1 MRRLIFFFL
10 LGIIVSCSSERD
22 TVRLVNQAE
31 KIVQEHPD
39 QALRMLDTLSRG
51 NFSSRKERARYG
63 IVKSMALTKNWIE
76 PSSDSLIRP
85 AVEYYGKSRQYDYR
99 MKAWFYFGRVQLV
112 QGELVASLYSFKQ
125 AEHAA
130 ENTGDDRYKG
140 LIQMGLA
147 DVYNRNYNSPEALKH
162 VKKALPFFL
171 AVNDRYNYDVTQLRQ
186 AEELRNLEEWDTA
199 EALFDSLAAIPDA
212 DKYIIKRS
220 LLGCAHLCIH
230 RPDPKPD
237 KAKELLLN
245 ALQRF
250 PGELTEI
257 DYCNLAQAFAMTGD
271 IAQAE
276 GILDQVEALNPKYFG
291 LKSFRAE
298 ILSRKG
304 DYKGAYRLS
313 GDAYRM
319 ENKIIRETLK
329 QSTAV
334 AERDY
339 FSMMESQALLRTK
352 KRNSLII
359 FIVVG
364 SILLIAGLWSFFS
377 RRKKR
382 DEWEKEQFRSLSENT
397 TSALASL
404 TGLAD
409 RTDQERRDMK
419 DMQIRVM
426 LQTFRNQMEGAQSA
440 AQLYES
446 LKQDDRKWHKA
457 YDYLK
462 EQAQELFGDEWAYKR
477 LEKRVNEEVDGIMM
491 RLRKQVALS
500 DEGDYRLACY
510 LIAGCSPGFIA
521 ERMNRSLSTI
531 YSKKSRLLTEIRK
544 AKCVDEELFIFAIK

>member
-147 DVYNRNYNSPEALKH
+147 NVYNRNYNSPEALKH

-245 ALQRF
+245 ALHRF

-339 FSMMESQALLRTK
+339 FTMMESLALLRTK

-446 LKQDDRKWHKA
+446 LKQDNRKWHKA

>member
-39 QALRMLDTLSRG
+39 QAMRMLDTLSRG

-85 AVEYYGKSRQYDYR
+85 AVDYYGKSRQYDYR

-147 DVYNRNYNSPEALKH
+147 DVYNRNYNSLEALKH

-171 AVNDRYNYDVTQLRQ
+171 AVNDRYNYYVTQLRQ

-304 DYKGAYRLS
+304 DYKGAYRLF

-319 ENKIIRETLK
+319 ESKIIRETLK

-339 FSMMESQALLRTK
+339 FTMMESQALLRTK

>member
-1 MRRLIFFFL
+1 MRRLLFFLL

-85 AVEYYGKSRQYDYR
+85 AVDYYGKSRQYDYR

-147 DVYNRNYNSPEALKH
+147 NVYNRNYNSPEALKH

-339 FSMMESQALLRTK
+339 FTMMESQALLRPK

-419 DMQIRVM
+419 NMQIRVM

>member
-85 AVEYYGKSRQYDYR
+85 AVDYYGKSRQYDYR

-147 DVYNRNYNSPEALKH
+147 NVYNRNYNSPEALKH

-339 FSMMESQALLRTK
+339 FTMMESQALLRTK

-409 RTDQERRDMK
+409 RTDQERLDMK
-419 DMQIRVM
+419 NMQIRVM

>member
-85 AVEYYGKSRQYDYR
+85 AVDYYGKSRQYDYR
-99 MKAWFYFGRVQLV
+99 MKAWFYFGRVQFV

-130 ENTGDDRYKG
+130 ENTGNDRYKG

-339 FSMMESQALLRTK
+339 FTMMESQALLRTK

-364 SILLIAGLWSFFS
+364 SILLIAGLWSLFS

-419 DMQIRVM
+419 NMQIRVM

>member
-85 AVEYYGKSRQYDYR
+85 AVDYYGKSRQYDYR

-147 DVYNRNYNSPEALKH
+147 NVYNRNYNSPEALKH

-339 FSMMESQALLRTK
+339 FTMMESKALLRTK

-359 FIVVG
+359 YIVVG

-419 DMQIRVM
+419 NMQIRVM

-500 DEGDYRLACY
+500 EEGDYRLACY

>member
-85 AVEYYGKSRQYDYR
+85 AVDYYGKSRQYDYR

-130 ENTGDDRYKG
+130 ENTGNDRYKG

-250 PGELTEI
+250 PGELAEI

-339 FSMMESQALLRTK
+339 FTMMESQALLRTK

-359 FIVVG
+359 YIVVG

-440 AQLYES
+440 VQLYES

>member
-85 AVEYYGKSRQYDYR
+85 AVDYYGKSRQYDYR

-147 DVYNRNYNSPEALKH
+147 NVYNRNYNSPEALKH

-230 RPDPKPD
+230 RPDSKPD

-339 FSMMESQALLRTK
+339 FTMMESQALLRTK

-359 FIVVG
+359 YIVVG

-409 RTDQERRDMK
+409 RTDQDRRNLK

>member
-125 AEHAA
+125 AEHVA

-257 DYCNLAQAFAMTGD
+257 DYCNLAQSFAMTGD

-319 ENKIIRETLK
+319 ESKIIRETLK

-339 FSMMESQALLRTK
+339 FTMMESLALLRTK

-426 LQTFRNQMEGAQSA
+426 LQTFRKQMEGVQSA

>member
-85 AVEYYGKSRQYDYR
+85 AVDYYGKSRQYDYR

-147 DVYNRNYNSPEALKH
+147 NVYNRNYNSPEALKH

-339 FSMMESQALLRTK
+339 FTMMESQALLRTK

-359 FIVVG
+359 YIVVG

-419 DMQIRVM
+419 NMQIRVM

>member
-1 MRRLIFFFL
+1 
-10 LGIIVSCSSERD
+10 
-22 TVRLVNQAE
+22 
-31 KIVQEHPD
+31 
-39 QALRMLDTLSRG
+39 
-51 NFSSRKERARYG
+51 
-63 IVKSMALTKNWIE
+63 
-76 PSSDSLIRP
+76 
-85 AVEYYGKSRQYDYR
+85 
-99 MKAWFYFGRVQLV
+99 
-112 QGELVASLYSFKQ
+112 
-125 AEHAA
+125 
-130 ENTGDDRYKG
+130 
-140 LIQMGLA
+140 MGLA

-339 FSMMESQALLRTK
+339 FTMMESQALLRTK

-359 FIVVG
+359 YIVVG

-419 DMQIRVM
+419 NMQIRVM

>member
-1 MRRLIFFFL
+1 
-10 LGIIVSCSSERD
+10 
-22 TVRLVNQAE
+22 
-31 KIVQEHPD
+31 
-39 QALRMLDTLSRG
+39 
-51 NFSSRKERARYG
+51 
-63 IVKSMALTKNWIE
+63 
-76 PSSDSLIRP
+76 
-85 AVEYYGKSRQYDYR
+85 
-99 MKAWFYFGRVQLV
+99 
-112 QGELVASLYSFKQ
+112 
-125 AEHAA
+125 
-130 ENTGDDRYKG
+130 
-140 LIQMGLA
+140 MGLA

-339 FSMMESQALLRTK
+339 FTMMESQALLRTK

-359 FIVVG
+359 YIVVG

-382 DEWEKEQFRSLSENT
+382 DEWEKEQFRSLS
-397 TSALASL
+397 
-404 TGLAD
+404 
-409 RTDQERRDMK
+409 
-419 DMQIRVM
+419 
-426 LQTFRNQMEGAQSA
+426 
-440 AQLYES
+440 
-446 LKQDDRKWHKA
+446 
-457 YDYLK
+457 
-462 EQAQELFGDEWAYKR
+462 
-477 LEKRVNEEVDGIMM
+477 
-491 RLRKQVALS
+491 
-500 DEGDYRLACY
+500 
-510 LIAGCSPGFIA
+510 
-521 ERMNRSLSTI
+521 
-531 YSKKSRLLTEIRK
+531 
-544 AKCVDEELFIFAIK
+544 

>member
-22 TVRLVNQAE
+22 MVRLVNQAE

-339 FSMMESQALLRTK
+339 FTMMESQALLRTK

>member
-1 MRRLIFFFL
+1 MRRLLFFLL

-85 AVEYYGKSRQYDYR
+85 AVDYYGKSRQYDYR

-147 DVYNRNYNSPEALKH
+147 NVYNRNYNSPEALKH

-257 DYCNLAQAFAMTGD
+257 DYCDLAQAFAMTGD

-339 FSMMESQALLRTK
+339 FTMMESQALLRTK

-419 DMQIRVM
+419 NMQIRVM

>member
-85 AVEYYGKSRQYDYR
+85 AVDYYGKSRQYDYR

-147 DVYNRNYNSPEALKH
+147 NVYNRNYNSPEALKH

-339 FSMMESQALLRTK
+339 FTMKESQALLRTK

-419 DMQIRVM
+419 NMQIRVM

>member
-51 NFSSRKERARYG
+51 NLSSRKERARYG

-85 AVEYYGKSRQYDYR
+85 AVDYYGKSRQYDYR
-99 MKAWFYFGRVQLV
+99 MKAWLYLGRVQLV

-319 ENKIIRETLK
+319 ESKIIRETLK

-339 FSMMESQALLRTK
+339 FTMMESQALLRTK

-359 FIVVG
+359 FMVVG

-457 YDYLK
+457 YDHLK

>member
-1 MRRLIFFFL
+1 MRRLLFFLL

-85 AVEYYGKSRQYDYR
+85 AVDYYGKSRQYDYR

-147 DVYNRNYNSPEALKH
+147 NVYNRNYNSPEALKH

-339 FSMMESQALLRTK
+339 FTMMESQALLRTK

-419 DMQIRVM
+419 NMQIRVM

>member
-85 AVEYYGKSRQYDYR
+85 AVDYYGKSRQYDYR

-147 DVYNRNYNSPEALKH
+147 NVYNRNYNSPEALKH

-339 FSMMESQALLRTK
+339 FTMMESQALLRTK

-359 FIVVG
+359 YIVVG

-426 LQTFRNQMEGAQSA
+426 LQTFRKQMEGVQSA

>member
-85 AVEYYGKSRQYDYR
+85 AVDYYGKSRQYDYR

-339 FSMMESQALLRTK
+339 FTMMESQALLRTK

-446 LKQDDRKWHKA
+446 LKQDNRKWHKA

>member
-22 TVRLVNQAE
+22 TVRLVNRAE
-31 KIVQEHPD
+31 KIVREHPA
-39 QALRMLDTLSRG
+39 QALQMLDTLSRED
-51 NFSSRKERARYG
+51 FRSRREKARYG

-85 AVEYYGKSRQYDYR
+85 AVDYYGKSRQHKYR
-99 MKAWFYFGRVQLV
+99 MLAWYYLGRVQSK
-112 QGELVASLYSFKQ
+112 QEELVPSLYSFKK
-125 AEHAA
+125 AEDAA
-130 ENTGDDRYKG
+130 ENTGDDQYKG

-147 DVYNRNYNSPEALKH
+147 NVCTRNYNSPEALKY

-171 AVNDRYNYDVTQLRQ
+171 KANDRYNYNVAKLRQ
-186 AEELRNLEEWDTA
+186 AEELRNLEEWDVA
-199 EALFDSLAAIPDA
+199 EALFDSLLVIPDVE
-212 DKYIIKRS
+212 KNIIKRS
-220 LLGCAHLCIH
+220 LLGCAHSCIH
-230 RPDPKPD
+230 RPEPKPE
-237 KAKELLLN
+237 KAKELLLK
-245 ALQRF
+245 ALQDY
-250 PGELTEI
+250 PEGLAEI
-257 DYCNLAQAFAMTGD
+257 DYCNLASAFALTGD

-276 GILDQVEALNPKYFG
+276 GILDQVEALNPSYFG
-291 LKSFRAE
+291 LKSFRAD
-298 ILSRKG
+298 IAAIKG
-304 DYKGAYRLS
+304 DYRA
-313 GDAYRM
+313 AYRM
-319 ENKIIRETLK
+319 WEEGYRVESKIIRETLK

-339 FSMMESQALLRTK
+339 FTMMESQALLRTK

-382 DEWEKEQFRSLSENT
+382 DEWEKEQFRNLSENT
-397 TSALASL
+397 SSALASIS
-404 TGLAD
+404 GLVD
-409 RTDQERRDMK
+409 RTDQDRRNLK
-419 DMQIRVM
+419 DMQNRIL

>member
-85 AVEYYGKSRQYDYR
+85 AVDYYGKSRQYDYR

-147 DVYNRNYNSPEALKH
+147 NVYNRNYNSPEALKH

-304 DYKGAYRLS
+304 DYQGAYRLS

-339 FSMMESQALLRTK
+339 FTMMESQALLRTK

-419 DMQIRVM
+419 DMQNRIL

>member
-85 AVEYYGKSRQYDYR
+85 AVDYYGKSRQYDYR

-147 DVYNRNYNSPEALKH
+147 DVYNRNFNSPEALKH

-339 FSMMESQALLRTK
+339 FTMMESQALLRTK

-359 FIVVG
+359 YIVVG

-419 DMQIRVM
+419 NMQIRVM
-426 LQTFRNQMEGAQSA
+426 LQSFRNQMEGAQSA

-446 LKQDDRKWHKA
+446 LKQDYRKWHKA

>member
-1 MRRLIFFFL
+1 MRRLLFFLL

-85 AVEYYGKSRQYDYR
+85 AVDYYGKSRQYDYR

-147 DVYNRNYNSPEALKH
+147 NVYNRNYNSPEALKH

-250 PGELTEI
+250 PGESTEI

-339 FSMMESQALLRTK
+339 FTMMESQALLRTK

-419 DMQIRVM
+419 NMQIRVM

>member
-1 MRRLIFFFL
+1 MRRLLFFLL

-85 AVEYYGKSRQYDYR
+85 AVDYYGKSRQYDYR

-339 FSMMESQALLRTK
+339 FTMMESQALLRTK

-426 LQTFRNQMEGAQSA
+426 LQTFRKQMEGVQSA

-477 LEKRVNEEVDGIMM
+477 LEKRVNEEVNGIMM